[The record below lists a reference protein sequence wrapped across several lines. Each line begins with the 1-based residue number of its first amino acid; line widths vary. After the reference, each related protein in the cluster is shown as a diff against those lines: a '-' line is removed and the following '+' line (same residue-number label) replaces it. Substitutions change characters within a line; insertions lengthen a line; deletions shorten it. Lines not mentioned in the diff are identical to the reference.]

1 MMLAWVRAGRDAD
14 TDAWTT
20 LVTLPERWTPPV
32 FPLKAAD
39 FMARGIAKGPA
50 LGHVLALA
58 EDAWL
63 ALDFPMEVDVL
74 TVIADQ
80 TIARFK
86 HDHQL

>member
-1 MMLAWVRAGRDAD
+1 
-14 TDAWTT
+14 
-20 LVTLPERWTPPV
+20 
-32 FPLKAAD
+32 
-39 FMARGIAKGPA
+39 
-50 LGHVLALA
+50 VLALA

>member
-1 MMLAWVRAGRDAD
+1 
-14 TDAWTT
+14 
-20 LVTLPERWTPPV
+20 
-32 FPLKAAD
+32 
-39 FMARGIAKGPA
+39 MARGIAKGPA